1 MYRTN
6 WIPISK
12 AKDYKLCILNPKK
25 TGGGVS
31 DTPPSRLSSA
41 ISSSFKVTCSYLV
54 TFQFK
59 PSNKSWKSHFWNFFR
74 QLWKKCRWNQL
85 VRIIFDKKMEKTYF
99 FEFFWNKKYFSWQN
113 LNSTWKMLSFEV
125 YIVDVAQKLQK
136 LKFFAFFPQIVL

>member
-1 MYRTN
+1 MTSSTLRPLYQALR
-6 WIPISK
+6 
-12 AKDYKLCILNPKK
+12 LELNPKK
-25 TGGGVS
+25 TGGGGS

-41 ISSSFKVTCSYLV
+41 ISSSFMVTCSYLV

-85 VRIIFDKKMEKTYF
+85 VRIIFDKKTEKTYF

-136 LKFFAFFPQIVL
+136 LKFFAFFAQIILKR